1 MNEKPT
7 PEPLSAFVPVSP
19 DDLEIRDAGETQ
31 EAAEI
36 EAQDVSRNR
45 RTRDMTQ
52 ADADAA
58 LDAIPANNFNGKI
71 GPFYALTFPNYRLF
85 FYGQLISVAGTW
97 MQDVAQKWLVWD
109 LTHKATW
116 LGLVSGANA
125 VPFVVFAVWGGQIAD
140 RYSRRAILV
149 WTQTIAMLL
158 AFVLALLASH
168 ASPVPLAAWHVVLI
182 SGLSGIVNA
191 FNMPAQQAFVTDMVD
206 ERAALSN
213 AIALNSL
220 RFNIARVLGPVL
232 AGIALVRF
240 GAASCFAINGLSF
253 IAVIISLLL
262 MRLPAFT
269 PREKSGSVFD
279 GFRYIWE
286 THSVLRIIVLTG
298 AASVLLWPLSTLYPV
313 FATEFHKGE
322 AGFSAMMAANGIGAA
337 LAGVALVSIGS
348 RIPMRGKV
356 YGGAILFCLS
366 LLLISA
372 APWYY
377 AVLACLILSGFAM
390 IIFGISSQTKVQE
403 DVPDALRGRVMAVYS
418 LVFNGLFSIGGLE
431 IGALA
436 EPNHFGPRATLI
448 LNAALGLIITASLYA
463 WSVAER
469 KNGARRIFTTEATEE
484 EHRGHREEKRRD

>member
-1 MNEKPT
+1 MTEKPT
-7 PEPLSAFVPVSP
+7 PEPLSGFVPVSP
-19 DDLEIRDAGETQ
+19 DDLEIRDAGKTQ
-31 EAAEI
+31 ESAER
-36 EAQDVSRNR
+36 EAREVTRNQ
-45 RTRDMTQ
+45 RTRGMTQ

-58 LDAIPANNFNGKI
+58 MKAIPANDFNGKI

-140 RYSRRAILV
+140 RYSRRMILV

-168 ASPVPLAAWHVVLI
+168 SSPVPLAAWHVVLI
-182 SGLSGIVNA
+182 SGFSGVVNA

-232 AGIALVRF
+232 AGVALVRF

-262 MRLPAFT
+262 MRLPAFV

-279 GFRYIWE
+279 GFRYIRE
-286 THSVLRIIVLTG
+286 THSVLRIILLTG

-337 LAGVALVSIGS
+337 LAGVALVSVGS
-348 RIPMRGKV
+348 QVPMRGKV
-356 YGGAILFCLS
+356 YGGAVLFCLS
-366 LLLISA
+366 LLLIA
-372 APWYY
+372 TVPWYY
-377 AVLACLILSGFAM
+377 ALLACLILSGFAM

-418 LVFNGLFSIGGLE
+418 LVFNGLFSVGGLE

-436 EPNHFGPRATLI
+436 EPNHIGPRATLC
-448 LNAALGLIITASLYA
+448 LNAVLGLLITVALYT
-463 WSVAER
+463 WSVSER
-469 KNGARRIFTTEATEE
+469 KNGARRIFTTENTE
-484 EHRGHREEKRRD
+484 GHREEKRRD